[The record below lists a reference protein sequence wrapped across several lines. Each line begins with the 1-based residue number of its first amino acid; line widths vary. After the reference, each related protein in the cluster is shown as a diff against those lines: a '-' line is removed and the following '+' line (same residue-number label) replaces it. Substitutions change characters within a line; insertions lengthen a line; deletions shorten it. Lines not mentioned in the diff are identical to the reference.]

1 MTLGAILGILALWSL
16 LSPPPQPAPTQLPG
30 KSSEPSIVS
39 KPGAEEPSEA
49 YSIGVFE
56 LELGKEHGGVQG
68 LRVDDETLLRG
79 ARPGILEIEQVD
91 PIVGGVPLRTRVEGT
106 VVISENQPGTDGI
119 SIRREIFPKAG
130 RSNFLLDSKITAKNT
145 SEKPQKIQLRTVAY
159 RPLHTGHHGD
169 AQFLYGS
176 AMVYGKP
183 EKLAVRQGHPKQFGQ
198 VPEWIGSQGK
208 SHAIIVSP
216 VQKEGMFHVEHRM
229 DGETVG
235 WVELPRMILGP
246 GEEASWMFRIY
257 AGPLAMSTLQKAGV
271 EGAISF
277 GAFSGVTKWLLR
289 FLSWSHGW
297 LHNYGLAIC
306 FLSLAVWLPFA
317 PLTFLGMRISSQT
330 MQKMAELK
338 PQEARIRKEHKGNP
352 QQAQKELMELYRRHK
367 VNPASGCI
375 GCLPFLFTW
384 PVYIG
389 LFQVLN
395 RAPELRGA
403 HFLWIRDL
411 SAPDMLV
418 RFPMEI
424 PLLGAGLNILPI
436 LATAATFFQQ
446 QAMQAS
452 TVAISEEQ
460 KVQQQMMKFF
470 PLMLLV
476 FFYNLP
482 SGFMLYWVV
491 NSGLMAGQ
499 QILVKRSAKS

>member
-1 MTLGAILGILALWSL
+1 M
-16 LSPPPQPAPTQLPG
+16 
-30 KSSEPSIVS
+30 
-39 KPGAEEPSEA
+39 
-49 YSIGVFE
+49 
-56 LELGKEHGGVQG
+56 
-68 LRVDDETLLRG
+68 
-79 ARPGILEIEQVD
+79 
-91 PIVGGVPLRTRVEGT
+91 VG
-106 VVISENQPGTDGI
+106 
-119 SIRREIFPKAG
+119 
-130 RSNFLLDSKITAKNT
+130 
-145 SEKPQKIQLRTVAY
+145 
-159 RPLHTGHHGD
+159 
-169 AQFLYGS
+169 
-176 AMVYGKP
+176 GKP
-183 EKLAVRQGHPKQFGQ
+183 EKLAVRQGHPKQFSQ
-198 VPEWIGSQGK
+198 MPEWVSSQGK

-216 VQKEGMFHVEHRM
+216 GQTGGMFHVEQLT

-235 WVELPRMILGP
+235 WVELPRAILAP
-246 GEEASWMFRIY
+246 GEEISWMFRIY
-257 AGPLAMSTLQKAGV
+257 AGPLEMSALREAGV

-277 GAFSGVTKWLLR
+277 GVFSGVTKLLLR
-289 FLSWSHGW
+289 FLSWSYGW

-317 PLTFLGMRISSQT
+317 PITFWGMRVSSQT

-411 SAPDMLV
+411 SAPDLLV
-418 RFPMEI
+418 RFPTEI

-452 TVAISEEQ
+452 TVAMSEEQ
-460 KVQQQMMKFF
+460 KAQQQMMKFF
-470 PLMLLV
+470 PIMLLV